1 MTPNKI
7 TIEPRFVDEYFEQE
21 VLNLIP
27 TKVASSVL
35 RNQVLRYGADK
46 PYHDKIVSENI
57 PEIFE
62 QFRNFF
68 DFDSVTINEYMKGQY
83 IGWHI
88 DSIEGGPEVVI
99 ISLLSA
105 AKLDF
110 RKGEKTLSLNIPRYS
125 LTRFSDEIRTEWE
138 HNTKATERRIS
149 IVFRNSKAC
158 G

>member
-1 MTPNKI
+1 MAPNKI
-7 TIEPRFVDEYFEQE
+7 TIEPKFVDEEFEKE

-27 TKVASSVL
+27 AKGKVGML

-46 PYHDKIVSENI
+46 PYHDKIVSEHI

-62 QFRNFF
+62 RFRNFF
-68 DFDSVTINEYMKGQY
+68 DFDSVTVNEYLRGQN

-88 DSIEGGPEVVI
+88 DSMEGGPEVVI
-99 ISLLSA
+99 VSLLSA
-105 AKLDF
+105 ARLDF
-110 RKGEKTLSLNIPRYS
+110 RKNKEKISFNIPRYS
-125 LTRFSDEIRTEWE
+125 LTRFSEEIRTDWE
-138 HNTKATERRIS
+138 HNTTATERRIS

>member
-1 MTPNKI
+1 MIPNKI
-7 TIEPRFVDEYFEQE
+7 TIENNFVDEKFEQE
-21 VLNLIP
+21 VLNLVP
-27 TKVASSVL
+27 TKGVSSML

-46 PYHDKIVSENI
+46 PYHDKIVSEKI
-57 PEIFE
+57 PEIFDR
-62 QFRNFF
+62 FRNFF
-68 DFDSVTINEYMKGQY
+68 EFDSVTINEYMKGQY

-88 DSIEGGPEVVI
+88 DSMEGGPEVVI

-110 RKGEKTLSLNIPRYS
+110 RKGDKTISFNIPRYS
-125 LTRFSDEIRTEWE
+125 LTRFSEEIRTEWE